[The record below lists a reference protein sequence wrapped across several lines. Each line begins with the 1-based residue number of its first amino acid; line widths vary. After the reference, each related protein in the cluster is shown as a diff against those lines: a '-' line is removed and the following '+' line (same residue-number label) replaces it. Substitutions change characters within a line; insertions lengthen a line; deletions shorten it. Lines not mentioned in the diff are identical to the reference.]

1 MENERY
7 LFDIL
12 WRIDCMCDH
21 AIRFKDEGGNFWTDE
36 KQKPFVKCKE
46 ELQVYLNNYFINEKP
61 DEYRFQRVKSYIDRL
76 EKTVCKLFDTWR
88 AFEPY
93 NPKPIINLIGVFS
106 NIQGHIREE
115 LEFAQP
121 FIQKSQPPA
130 TPVSAEQTQIYYS
143 NAEKR
148 FMSYFD
154 EKEAS
159 SKLAEFKRKIQGYK
173 KQEDVYKPF
182 FALNPII
189 DSSKP
194 KDIADMLQEI
204 SGIRTINASSLN
216 NPLKLYFQNKR

>member
-21 AIRFKDEGGNFWTDE
+21 AIRFKDEGANFWTDE

-93 NPKPIINLIGVFS
+93 NPKPIINLIGVLS
-106 NIQGHIREE
+106 NIQGHIRKE

-121 FIQKSQPPA
+121 FIQEQQAPGEQP
-130 TPVSAEQTQIYYS
+130 AEQTQTIYTD
-143 NAEKR
+143 AEKR

-159 SKLAEFKRKIQGYK
+159 SKLAEYKHKIQGHK
-173 KQEDVYKPF
+173 KQKDVYEPF
-182 FALNPII
+182 FALNPNIK
-189 DSSKP
+189 SSEP
-194 KDIADMLQEI
+194 KKIAEMLFAI
-204 SGIRTINASSLN
+204 SGRKINESSICEKIKKRN
-216 NPLKLYFQNKR
+216 NEKEE